1 MQKQRLLPDILR
13 ELKMT
18 KRFDIFLMK
27 GQTYSQT
34 YVSTGELTNS
44 SMHSMLLQVNVTSD
58 LTERILHLFYPFR
71 TSGAN
76 VLFCV

>member
-27 GQTYSQT
+27 GQTC
-34 YVSTGELTNS
+34 ELTNS